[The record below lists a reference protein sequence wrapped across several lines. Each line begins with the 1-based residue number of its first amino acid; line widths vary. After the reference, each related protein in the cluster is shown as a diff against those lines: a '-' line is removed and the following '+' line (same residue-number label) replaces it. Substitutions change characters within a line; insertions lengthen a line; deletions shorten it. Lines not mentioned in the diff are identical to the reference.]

1 MPIPGFLK
9 RGLDAALARRGF
21 ERIASRL
28 VYPWQRKPIDL
39 PSHSGAPLPPGAA
52 AVLRADHPRLLELAR
67 AYRELASPLAQDPVW
82 TEDLLATADL
92 QQFRGDNP
100 YVFQLRGR
108 NFHELGY
115 AVSYY
120 CARRVAEVDR
130 LGLLDRLEEDGLFG
144 VHTFAID
151 GRRISRDLLDSALE
165 LAFLERHLGISRG
178 PVRTVLDI
186 GAGYGRLAHR
196 AATAFAETV
205 RWLCT
210 DAIATSTFLC
220 EYYLGFR
227 GVAGQAGSP
236 TRVVPLTELEST
248 IAPGEVDIAVNI
260 HSFSECSP
268 AAIEAWLAFLARK
281 RIGHLMIVPNA
292 VASSGVDGV
301 TLLTNAGQDFSVTV
315 RRHGFR
321 LVANEPKYADPVV
334 QEYGVSPA
342 AHLLFRLES

>member
-1 MPIPGFLK
+1 M
-9 RGLDAALARRGF
+9 
-21 ERIASRL
+21 
-28 VYPWQRKPIDL
+28 
-39 PSHSGAPLPPGAA
+39 
-52 AVLRADHPRLLELAR
+52 LRSDHPRLLELAR
-67 AYRELASPLAQDPVW
+67 AYRELASPLAQDPAW

-108 NFHELGY
+108 NFNELGY

-120 CARRVAEVDR
+120 CARRVAEVER
-130 LGLLDRLEEDGLFG
+130 LGLFDRLEEDGLFG

-196 AATAFAETV
+196 AATAFPETV

-220 EYYLGFR
+220 DYYLGFR
-227 GVAGQAGSP
+227 GLTAGDRALA
-236 TRVVPLTELEST
+236 RVVPLHELESS

-281 RIGHLMIVPNA
+281 RIGYLMVVPNA
-292 VASSGVDGV
+292 VASGGVDGI
-301 TLLTNAGQDFSVTV
+301 TLLTNAGQDFSAIVQ
-315 RRHGFR
+315 RYGFR
-321 LVANEPKYADPVV
+321 LVANEPKYADRVV
-334 QEYGVSPA
+334 QEYGVNPA
-342 AHLLFRLES
+342 AHLLFRRES